1 MVAQNDHH
9 AALHNLL
16 LANPFGQQLSSRSP
30 FHREGVALPIATVRA
45 AELAFKLRQAL
56 ATSAWRDSFGRSPL
70 LGSTGRQK
78 LVKIG
83 ARIVRHGR
91 YVVFQLAEVAVPRML
106 FAAILRRIDRL
117 RGPPVAVARP
127 ERTMSATGAK
137 RRTMHRSSRTLAEGA
152 GKTRGVAFPR
162 PCGPRSRLGRAPRL
176 TNVPLR
182 STVES
187 RDDSYPG
194 NLG

>member
-1 MVAQNDHH
+1 MIREAKRLGKAPGVAPRTGEAALPRLRHRMVAQNDHH

-106 FAAILRRIDRL
+106 FAAILRRIERL
-117 RGPPVAVARP
+117 R
-127 ERTMSATGAK
+127 
-137 RRTMHRSSRTLAEGA
+137 
-152 GKTRGVAFPR
+152 PR
-162 PCGPRSRLGRAPRL
+162 PLL
-176 TNVPLR
+176 T
-182 STVES
+182 
-187 RDDSYPG
+187 
-194 NLG
+194 